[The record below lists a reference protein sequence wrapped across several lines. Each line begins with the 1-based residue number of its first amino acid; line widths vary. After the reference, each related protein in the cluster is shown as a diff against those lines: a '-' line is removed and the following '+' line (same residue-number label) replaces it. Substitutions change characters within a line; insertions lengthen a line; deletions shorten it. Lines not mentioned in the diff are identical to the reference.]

1 MKYIYFLVTFLLIQS
16 VIAEVVTVTDVK
28 VSVTAD
34 SPAAAREQALDRAHS
49 LAFQKLLIENFPEKS
64 GVLPS
69 QDDLINMVEDFS
81 IDREKTT
88 PRSYTASLTF
98 QFDKSQ
104 LQAWLQQGQP
114 SSSRSSVSQQP
125 YTEGKLFKMTAT
137 YTTLSQWQQIKK
149 AVESSPEV
157 QKMTVFSFSPQNA
170 YMEVVYSGDM
180 VKLQQ
185 HLLRQEL
192 TLSSQG
198 DVWVI
203 SSNTHRLP

>member
-1 MKYIYFLVTFLLIQS
+1 
-16 VIAEVVTVTDVK
+16 
-28 VSVTAD
+28 
-34 SPAAAREQALDRAHS
+34 
-49 LAFQKLLIENFPEKS
+49 
-64 GVLPS
+64 
-69 QDDLINMVEDFS
+69 
-81 IDREKTT
+81 
-88 PRSYTASLTF
+88 
-98 QFDKSQ
+98 
-104 LQAWLQQGQP
+104 
-114 SSSRSSVSQQP
+114 
-125 YTEGKLFKMTAT
+125 MTAT
-137 YTTLSQWQQIKK
+137 HTTLSQWQQIKK